1 MNILPLKFCSLLILF
16 SVSNIHSQELAQ
28 VTISGGTQLSYF
40 SLLTDREVLIRISED
55 GKILEWG
62 IEIQS
67 SRINNYYAPRLQPY
81 PGRVEYYGPEA
92 DSVERG
98 KVRSIGSS
106 FITYYGIHEVKE
118 KVGKVRSVGRLSFDY
133 YSHFDNKAFQGKV
146 NFIGSSRID
155 YYSNFENEAFQ
166 GKLKSVGSTQL
177 AWYSSFD
184 DKFIRGKIKNIG
196 AVNYTWHTSL
206 DQPGFGGSLKS
217 GPFRQNTA
225 GVVYIIQ

>member
-1 MNILPLKFCSLLILF
+1 MVPLRLCSLLFLF
-16 SVSNIHSQELAQ
+16 NVSNIYAQELAQ
-28 VTISGGTQLSYF
+28 VTISGGTQFSHF
-40 SLLTDREVLIRISED
+40 SLLTDREVLIRISDD

-67 SRINNYYAPRLQPY
+67 SRINDYYAPRLQPY

-118 KVGKVRSVGRLSFDY
+118 KVGKIRSVGRLFFDY
-133 YSHFDNKAFQGKV
+133 YSVFDNKAFQGKV
-146 NFIGSSRID
+146 SFVGNSRIE
-155 YYSNFENEAFQ
+155 YYSNFENEAFR

-184 DKFIRGKIKNIG
+184 DKFIRGKIKSIG

-217 GPFRQNTA
+217 GPFRHNTA

>member
-1 MNILPLKFCSLLILF
+1 MVPLKLYSLLFLF
-16 SVSNIHSQELAQ
+16 SVSNIYSQELAQ
-28 VTISGGTQLSYF
+28 VTFSAGTQFSYF

-62 IEIQS
+62 IEVQS
-67 SRINNYYAPRLQPY
+67 SRISNYYAPGLQPY

-118 KVGKVRSVGRLSFDY
+118 KIGKIRTVGRLSFDY
-133 YSHFDNKAFQGKV
+133 YTHFDNKAFQGKV
-146 NFIGSSRID
+146 SFIGNSRVD

-184 DKFIRGKIKNIG
+184 DKFIRGKIKSIG
-196 AVNYTWHTSL
+196 AVNYTWYTSL